1 METVVNLGAAVAAAA
16 KAQQSY
22 TDSPN
27 EGTLV
32 LEMLRLTYK
41 ACLGIALVWFFFL
54 YFCTCKDAFTSDQFY
69 YS

>member
-22 TDSPN
+22 TSSPN

-32 LEMLRLTYK
+32 FEMLRLTYK
-41 ACLGIALVWFFFL
+41 PCLGIALVFFFL
-54 YFCTCKDAFTSDQFY
+54 YFCKCKDVFTSNQFY